1 MASGVIIELLVK
13 GESLLLHYAC
23 AKYGA
28 LYYSREK
35 EKRLDCGVQ
44 SPRVKAGL
52 SERWEH
58 LTTRY
63 NLAQLG
69 NL

>member
-1 MASGVIIELLVK
+1 MIQLLVK
-13 GESLLLHYAC
+13 GKSLLPHCAC

-35 EKRLDCGVQ
+35 EKTGNCGVQ

-52 SERWEH
+52 SERWKH
-58 LTTRY
+58 LTMRD

-69 NL
+69 NS

>member
-1 MASGVIIELLVK
+1 MIQLLVK
-13 GESLLLHYAC
+13 GKSLLPHCAC

-35 EKRLDCGVQ
+35 EKDW
-44 SPRVKAGL
+44 K
-52 SERWEH
+52 H
-58 LTTRY
+58 LTMRD

-69 NL
+69 NS